1 MKAGQYDVAYLA
13 DHSRE
18 EAAKAGVPMIVSR
31 GLVPFFSGISHNLAT
46 MERLLDERIP
56 EEGGS

>member
-1 MKAGQYDVAYLA
+1 MAYLA

-31 GLVPFFSGISHNLAT
+31 GLAPYLDGIADNLALLD
-46 MERLLDERIP
+46 RLLGEKVL
-56 EEGGS
+56 EGR